1 MQTNH
6 AGGSVGKTARTVL
19 LGKGAL
25 AVRVAQWLQSRPE
38 FELALVVP
46 VIPEPTWSDSIVGW
60 SEAAGIPVV
69 ATGNYREI
77 PPEME
82 IDLAISIFYERIIK
96 QDFIERCGRIINLHN
111 SPLPR
116 YRGVSP
122 INWALK
128 HGEEH
133 HGVTLHEITAGIDD
147 GPILG
152 QLTYSIYPEFDEVR
166 DVYAR
171 ALEYGYVLLTQTLPL
186 LDRIVPRPQDE
197 SGATYFS
204 MADNDRLGDR
214 RDFTRA
220 ESVV

>member
-1 MQTNH
+1 MQT
-6 AGGSVGKTARTVL
+6 TVL

-46 VIPEPTWSDSIVGW
+46 VIPEPTWSDSIVSW
-60 SEAAGIPVV
+60 SDAGGIPVV
-69 ATGNYREI
+69 ASGNYREI

-82 IDLAISIFYERIIK
+82 IDLAVSIFYERIIK

-128 HGEEH
+128 DGENH

-186 LDRIVPRPQDE
+186 LDQIVPHPQDE
-197 SGATYFS
+197 SQATYFS

>member
-1 MQTNH
+1 MTKPN
-6 AGGSVGKTARTVL
+6 TTVL
-19 LGKGAL
+19 LGKGEL
-25 AVRVAQWLQSRPE
+25 AVRIASWLQGHPD

-46 VIPEPTWSDSIVGW
+46 VIPEPAWTDSIVEW
-60 SEAAGIPVV
+60 SSAAGVPVV
-69 ATGNYREI
+69 ASGNYREI
-77 PPEME
+77 SPEME
-82 IDLAISIFYERIIK
+82 IDLAVSIFYERIIK
-96 QDFIERCGRIINLHN
+96 QDFIDRCGRIINLHN

-128 HGEEH
+128 HGEDH

-171 ALEYGYVLLTQTLPL
+171 ALEYGYVLVTQTLPL

-197 SGATYFS
+197 SRATYFS
-204 MADNDRLGDR
+204 MTDNDQLGER

-220 ESVV
+220 ESVA